1 MMRSLVG
8 LALVC
13 VMATAITSCR
23 EETKVDVVG
32 GLHPDRMPT
41 MTTRNVSTMIS
52 DSGVTQYRIVAPL
65 WEVYDEG
72 DAPHWRF
79 PEGLYLRKYDRKFRV
94 IATIAADSAIY
105 FKNKNLWRLDGHVE
119 VTKEPRE
126 VFLSQQVFWDQN
138 KGIVYGDSFIHI
150 ENATH
155 MMEGYG
161 FRAKQDFT
169 EYSINHPMGIFPAER
184 DNLKGGS
191 QGGAQPQRVAPAPA
205 SSAAMASVPAPRSES
220 RHETEAR
227 PESSRNSVVPP
238 GMAAPSAPVSR
249 TTMTE

>member
-1 MMRSLVG
+1 MRILPEIAGAFIAVLVMTG
-8 LALVC
+8 
-13 VMATAITSCR
+13 CR
-23 EETKVDVVG
+23 EETKVDVAG
-32 GLHPDRMPT
+32 GIHPERMAT

-72 DAPHWRF
+72 DNPHWRF

-94 IATIAADSAIY
+94 IATIAADSATY

-119 VTKEPRE
+119 VTKVPRE

-169 EYSINHPMGIFPAER
+169 EYSINRPMGIFPAER
-184 DNLKGGS
+184 DNLKGPAPGEAPGRGES
-191 QGGAQPQRVAPAPA
+191 SVAPSP
-205 SSAAMASVPAPRSES
+205 SAAASMPS
-220 RHETEAR
+220 RHEVQK
-227 PESSRNSVVPP
+227 PEPSSTGTRNSVLPP
-238 GMAAPSAPVSR
+238 GMSQPSGAAMREEIA
-249 TTMTE
+249 M